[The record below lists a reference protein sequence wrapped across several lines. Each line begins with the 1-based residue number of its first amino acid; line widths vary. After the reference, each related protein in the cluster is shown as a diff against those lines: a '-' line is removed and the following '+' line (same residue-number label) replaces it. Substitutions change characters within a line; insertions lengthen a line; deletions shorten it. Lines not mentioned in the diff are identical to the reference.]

1 MTRLG
6 CDTAQLRELAEA
18 FSNAAGQMDSSSTG
32 VDRAVR
38 ATRWQGRDSDRFA
51 LLWARHRSAL
61 GSVRADLAEAAGELR
76 RNVAEQERASGS
88 SSPPAAAAAVSATTR
103 NDARPIAQ
111 MTAKPAPAGPPP
123 FGDPLPRRT
132 EVWELSGSLAAAVG
146 LSGTGRVTVADLRG
160 ELSTVTVE
168 STTDG
173 SLEGGA
179 SIDMGLDHGPGVALG
194 ADATILAGTRSRRT
208 WQVGDAEL
216 PGFLARLAANE
227 TWDNLWGLPT
237 PNRSPMNW
245 SPLEQLT
252 DAVGS
257 LVLPDLGDPSVVDD
271 LVRVGAG
278 ASLAASFGVPVASL
292 GGALENSV
300 GIRNR
305 SGTASL
311 LLETSAEYRSEAVGH
326 RSATAGVWTIE
337 VPLVGGDN
345 QPVVAT
351 EMLSDGSGQTLRR
364 SVVGFDRSE
373 VAELVDSARRHIGD
387 GEAEAA
393 AADLQALWSTADSG
407 VTWRDATFGE
417 IDSDLHELDVG
428 AALGPKLGGS
438 VGAGRL
444 VVEYGD

>member
-179 SIDMGLDHGPGVALG
+179 SIDMGLDHGPGVAIG

-237 PNRSPMNW
+237 PNRVPD
-245 SPLEQLT
+245 E
-252 DAVGS
+252 
-257 LVLPDLGDPSVVDD
+257 LVTAGTAHRCRRVARAPRPRRPIGGGRPGAGGRWRIARR
-271 LVRVGAG
+271 LVRGPG
-278 ASLAASFGVPVASL
+278 GVARRRPREL
-292 GGALENSV
+292 GGHPQSFRHREPAAGDLRRV
-300 GIRNR
+300 P
-305 SGTASL
+305 L
-311 LLETSAEYRSEAVGH
+311 EAVGH

-337 VPLVGGDN
+337 VPLVG
-345 QPVVAT
+345 AT
-351 EMLSDGSGQTLRR
+351 TNPWWPPRCSRTDRVRR
-364 SVVGFDRSE
+364 
-373 VAELVDSARRHIGD
+373 
-387 GEAEAA
+387 
-393 AADLQALWSTADSG
+393 
-407 VTWRDATFGE
+407 
-417 IDSDLHELDVG
+417 
-428 AALGPKLGGS
+428 
-438 VGAGRL
+438 
-444 VVEYGD
+444 

>member
-76 RNVAEQERASGS
+76 RNVAEQGVLRGPRRRPLQRQPCR
-88 SSPPAAAAAVSATTR
+88 PPRATT
-103 NDARPIAQ
+103 RPIAQ

-132 EVWELSGSLAAAVG
+132 EAWELSGSLAAAVG

>member
-1 MTRLG
+1 MTVVG
-6 CDTAQLRELAEA
+6 
-18 FSNAAGQMDSSSTG
+18 GSTG
-32 VDRAVR
+32 VP
-38 ATRWQGRDSDRFA
+38 
-51 LLWARHRSAL
+51 
-61 GSVRADLAEAAGELR
+61 ADAEAVVLNVTGVFPSQATHLTVWPAG
-76 RNVAEQERASGS
+76 V
-88 SSPPAAAAAVSATTR
+88 
-103 NDARPIAQ
+103 ARPLASNVNLV
-111 MTAKPAPAGPPP
+111 P
-123 FGDPLPRRT
+123 GDVRP
-132 EVWELSGSLAAAVG
+132 
-146 LSGTGRVTVADLRG
+146 
-160 ELSTVTVE
+160 
-168 STTDG
+168 
-173 SLEGGA
+173 
-179 SIDMGLDHGPGVALG
+179 
-194 ADATILAGTRSRRT
+194 
-208 WQVGDAEL
+208 
-216 PGFLARLAANE
+216 
-227 TWDNLWGLPT
+227 NL
-237 PNRSPMNW
+237 
-245 SPLEQLT
+245 
-252 DAVGS
+252 V
-257 LVLPDLGDPSVVDD
+257 